1 MENIY
6 FNLHYINIEQMLI
19 NLTAF
24 VITSACLL
32 YLIDLI
38 LTKFLY
44 RSSKQ
49 RKELSL
55 RLSFLWAIVV
65 YFILFNIYIFILF
78 YRFGLDNFNFLNG
91 MFYLGFMAQLV
102 VYLGLI
108 ILFFI
113 KRYTLNKI
121 INEKSI
127 N

>member
-1 MENIY
+1 
-6 FNLHYINIEQMLI
+6 MLI